1 MVVIAVA
8 TPRSNIRAL
17 TAQFQEDKSNR
28 QTSARRA
35 ASAAAVAQGAATPRD
50 AIRQFTR
57 MPSTVK
63 RSRVVEEGDEE
74 SDADLDVFKVL
85 GVKSTPRTL
94 IREVSAFDD
103 TPMEQR
109 LLRFQRRTPGVADVV
124 ASALSAGPEGG
135 FHDES
140 NSSDN
145 DDDDDDNNDDD
156 KAIKASES
164 SLRSDQRLA
173 GAASAASRGVA
184 RSLQNQAMQIGA
196 RFADPGASFSALD
209 LFLPGAGVAQ
219 RKRTRALTS
228 EHKAAMQRGRAQK
241 KLEKA
246 AGAGV
251 ERDLIG
257 GAAARREPGV
267 GDDAAGALPPSKK
280 RRALM
285 PTSWLKPVFMG
296 FAAGATMGEDVLAA
310 VVELSNQHLER
321 AVDDLI
327 AYNEHK
333 TKKSTKKITPDD
345 VELLFK
351 RQTRTGEPTS
361 VNELARELLPAELRR
376 EVVPIA
382 RYHNEVVPAEDNA
395 SGSTTRKPRR
405 DKDQPRRRRG
415 GTAAP

>member
-1 MVVIAVA
+1 VT

-17 TAQFQEDKSNR
+17 TAQFQEEKSNR
-28 QTSARRA
+28 QTSARRS
-35 ASAAAVAQGAATPRD
+35 ASAAAVAQGAATPRN
-50 AIRQFTR
+50 AIRQLTR

-63 RSRVVEEGDEE
+63 RSRVVEEGDDDDD
-74 SDADLDVFKVL
+74 DADVDDKLL
-85 GVKSTPRTL
+85 GAKSTPRTL

-109 LLRFQRRTPGVADVV
+109 LLRYQRRTPGVADVV
-124 ASALSAGPEGG
+124 ASALSAGPEGRGG
-135 FHDES
+135 FHDD
-140 NSSDN
+140 SSSSSSSS
-145 DDDDDDNNDDD
+145 DDDDDGD
-156 KAIKASES
+156 KATKASES

-184 RSLQNQAMQIGA
+184 RSLQSQAMQIGA

-241 KLEKA
+241 KLERA
-246 AGAGV
+246 AGAGVGV